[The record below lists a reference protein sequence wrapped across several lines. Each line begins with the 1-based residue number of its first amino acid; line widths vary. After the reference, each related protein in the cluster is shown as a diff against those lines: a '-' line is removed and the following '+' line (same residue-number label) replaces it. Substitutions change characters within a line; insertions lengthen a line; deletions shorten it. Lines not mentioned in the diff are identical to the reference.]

1 MPFLYCWREWHL
13 SSSSSPQQHRA
24 ASSQISSSQ
33 ARLATASPLCRPSP
47 LHSRFAAAPLAIV
60 DAARGPGLRRGAVV
74 KPANLR
80 ATRHALFTPASRP
93 APPSSLQQQQRRL
106 HLTPSPLVHL
116 LRLAPRH
123 LYLPALSTP
132 CMLWLT
138 LTHKPPPSPLPLYPY
153 NPATAQ
159 LIQAT
164 TQQAKTG
171 AQDPPRP
178 LPAPLPLGSRPLPH
192 RRLLLPK

>member
-1 MPFLYCWREWHL
+1 
-13 SSSSSPQQHRA
+13 
-24 ASSQISSSQ
+24 
-33 ARLATASPLCRPSP
+33 
-47 LHSRFAAAPLAIV
+47 
-60 DAARGPGLRRGAVV
+60 
-74 KPANLR
+74 
-80 ATRHALFTPASRP
+80 
-93 APPSSLQQQQRRL
+93 
-106 HLTPSPLVHL
+106 
-116 LRLAPRH
+116 
-123 LYLPALSTP
+123 
-132 CMLWLT
+132 MLWLT